1 MVRKTG
7 LDPAAS
13 CTPSTRSAWLSYVLI
28 EMVRSTGIEPA
39 SLPWHGKILP
49 HYYERESG
57 FEMVDGAGIEPAVRK
72 RSGFTVRR
80 HAM

>member
-1 MVRKTG
+1 
-7 LDPAAS
+7 
-13 CTPSTRSAWLSYVLI
+13 
-28 EMVRSTGIEPA
+28 MVRSTGIEPA
-39 SLPWHGKILP
+39 SLPWQGNILP
-49 HYYERESG
+49 LYYERESG